1 MGFTCGVYEV
11 EMDTANSEKL
21 TLANMR
27 PALGCSRN
35 QLAFVMRALDLA
47 IVNWEE
53 SDPISPVYVAKT

>member
-1 MGFTCGVYEV
+1 
-11 EMDTANSEKL
+11 MDTANSEKL